1 MLRKHPARTL
11 LLSTR
16 NPKSLWAA
24 DLPRPESRRAFVF
37 MTSVRVCNAQP
48 RRTEKSFK
56 FHTLQKRM
64 CFLAPIVQ
72 VTTARTNQLV
82 HGAEGTEDT
91 HQGHSPPQPGDTVS
105 GGQPG
110 LQGRGLSFQN
120 ALDDR
125 GMPRKHL
132 VSVHPPSRKCS
143 CAPEPWREKR
153 KGGGH
158 LRSRNSL
165 LGV

>member
-1 MLRKHPARTL
+1 MPPGHMDTRRWMSFSKLLEGIRRRVLKKHPAWTL

-24 DLPRPESRRAFVF
+24 DLPRPQSRQAFVF
-37 MTSVRVCNAQP
+37 MTSVHVCNAQP

-82 HGAEGTEDT
+82 HWAEGTEDT
-91 HQGHSPPQPGDTVS
+91 SRP
-105 GGQPG
+105 
-110 LQGRGLSFQN
+110 LSTP
-120 ALDDR
+120 AR
-125 GMPRKHL
+125 
-132 VSVHPPSRKCS
+132 
-143 CAPEPWREKR
+143 
-153 KGGGH
+153 
-158 LRSRNSL
+158 
-165 LGV
+165 